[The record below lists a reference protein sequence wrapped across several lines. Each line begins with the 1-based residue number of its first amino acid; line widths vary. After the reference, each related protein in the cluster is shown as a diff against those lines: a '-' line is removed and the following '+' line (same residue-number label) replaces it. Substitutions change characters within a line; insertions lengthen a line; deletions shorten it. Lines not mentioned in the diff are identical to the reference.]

1 VVLLRS
7 KISDQPGVLPR
18 VTEQIRDVSDKI
30 VEIFH
35 QRIFYHVPGKHA
47 EADIVV
53 ETRNFTYIK
62 EIINRLTAAG
72 FLTLRLDD
80 TASAMD

>member
-1 VVLLRS
+1 MLLRS

-30 VEIFH
+30 VESFH
-35 QRIFYHVPGKHA
+35 QRIFYHVPVKRA

-53 ETRNFTYIK
+53 ETRNFTYTK